1 MVVDAGVC
9 HTGGPHVELALAA
22 WHLRL
27 GGGRRHRLHHDGPH
41 LRALRVDPTDRTLP
55 HGSLYESGA
64 ADDGSAQ
71 RLRARRSFDAAPG
84 IRRFDDDRGV
94 VLVPSTAM
102 KKWRSMQCCATMI
115 FSAA

>member
-1 MVVDAGVC
+1 
-9 HTGGPHVELALAA
+9 VELALAA

-27 GGGRRHRLHHDGPH
+27 GGVRRHRIHHDGRY
-41 LRALRVDPTDRTLP
+41 LRALRVDPTDRTVP

-94 VLVPSTAM
+94 VLVPGTPINKYGDEEVAQHAS
-102 KKWRSMQCCATMI
+102 CATMI
-115 FSAA
+115 LSAA